1 MIALFKCF
9 AVEERP
15 LDWSVWEEEYEELEC
30 DRRDEADCWIN
41 EELRDGLGLVLRDL
55 EILRGE
61 SLNNASLFAIE
72 LMERFMVME
81 VQP

>member
-9 AVEERP
+9 AVEVRP
-15 LDWSVWEEEYEELEC
+15 LDWSGWDEEYEELEC
-30 DRRDEADCWIN
+30 ERREAADCCIY

-61 SLNNASLFAIE
+61 SLNNYSLFAMEFI
-72 LMERFMVME
+72 ERFMVIE
-81 VQP
+81 V